1 MSSYRT
7 LQGGPYAGMKR
18 KLTRLPTFTFSAKGM
33 TGYYNRTGVWVAVTS
48 PKQLS

>member
-1 MSSYRT
+1 MSNYRT

-18 KLTRLPTFTFSAKGM
+18 KITRLPTFTFSAKGM
-33 TGYYNRTGVWVAVTS
+33 KGYYNQTGTWVDVTS